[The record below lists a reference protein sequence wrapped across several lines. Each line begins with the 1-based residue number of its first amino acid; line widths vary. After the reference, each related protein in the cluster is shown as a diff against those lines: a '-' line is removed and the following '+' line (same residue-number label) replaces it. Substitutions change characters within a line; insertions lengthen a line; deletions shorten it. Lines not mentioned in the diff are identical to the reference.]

1 MQPRLGIL
9 LPSTVDNKP
18 VAAVEVLLGTK
29 TIQDLIY
36 KGDINFIKDIITK
49 PETLGMQTFDAV
61 MFKLHQGG
69 KVSLEKVLKNAD
81 SANNLRLRIKLAEG
95 GVPVGSAQEAK
106 LSDSSSQE
114 ALAFAGLLLKK
125 TEEEKERIKSRR

>member
-1 MQPRLGIL
+1 
-9 LPSTVDNKP
+9 
-18 VAAVEVLLGTK
+18 
-29 TIQDLIY
+29 
-36 KGDINFIKDIITK
+36 
-49 PETLGMQTFDAV
+49 
-61 MFKLHQGG
+61 
-69 KVSLEKVLKNAD
+69 
-81 SANNLRLRIKLAEG
+81 LRIKLAEG